1 MWISRRFR
9 LPEIV
14 TGAFCTGLGLYM
26 LADVWMKP
34 AIAAKAAVGPGV
46 FPALV
51 GAGLVLVG
59 GRLLQEAWLHRAWPR
74 DLPQLDMKAAVL
86 GAAAFMAMILTLEW
100 LGWIVAGTAM
110 YVAIARIFGGR
121 RPVVTLILGLALTS
135 GTFLL
140 FDYGLD
146 LSLPVG
152 TLFEPL
158 LDRLFPT
165 S

>member
-1 MWISRRFR
+1 MWINRRFR
-9 LPEIV
+9 LPEIA
-14 TGAFCTGLGLYM
+14 TGTFCAALGLYM

-59 GRLLQEAWLHRAWPR
+59 LRLLQEAWQRRSWPT
-74 DLPQLDMKAAVL
+74 DLPQLDLKSAAL
-86 GAAAFMAMILTLEW
+86 GAAAFLAMVMTLDW

-110 YVAIARIFGGR
+110 YVAIARIFGSR
-121 RPVVTLILGLALTS
+121 NLVASLALGLALTT
-135 GTFLL
+135 GTFVL

-146 LSLPVG
+146 LSLPIG
-152 TLFEPL
+152 TLFEPVAE
-158 LDRLFPT
+158 RIFPT
-165 S
+165 L